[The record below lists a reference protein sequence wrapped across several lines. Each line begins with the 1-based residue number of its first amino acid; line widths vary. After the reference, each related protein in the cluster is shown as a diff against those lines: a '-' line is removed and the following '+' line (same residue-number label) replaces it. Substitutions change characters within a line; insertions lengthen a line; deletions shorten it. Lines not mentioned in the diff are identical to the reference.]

1 MAIQIPSDVEATIRA
16 KVESGQYQDETDVLR
31 TAMRLLEARD
41 ERISD
46 VRALIAVGLESL
58 GRGEGV
64 ELTPEL
70 MNEIDREA
78 DEMIAHGL
86 QPNPDVCP

>member
-64 ELTPEL
+64 EFTPEL
-70 MNEIDREA
+70 MDEIDREA

>member
-64 ELTPEL
+64 EFTPEL
-70 MNEIDREA
+70 MDEIDREA
-78 DEMIAHGL
+78 DEMITHGL

>member
-16 KVESGQYQDETDVLR
+16 KVESGQYRDETDVLR

-46 VRALIAVGLESL
+46 VRTLIAVGLESL
-58 GRGEGV
+58 ERGEGIAF
-64 ELTPEL
+64 TPEI
-70 MNEIDREA
+70 MDEIDREA
-78 DEMIAHGL
+78 DEMIARGL
-86 QPNPDVCP
+86 PPNPDVCP

>member
-16 KVESGQYQDETDVLR
+16 QVESGQYQDETDVLR

-64 ELTPEL
+64 EFTPEL
-70 MNEIDREA
+70 MDEIDREA